1 MKKVLFIITHLELG
15 GAQKQLLSLIK
26 KLNPDKYSLYL
37 CAGNCG
43 YLKEEFINLPRLNLK
58 LIPELIRRVN
68 PIYDFI
74 AFIRLYSYIRRNE
87 FDLIHT
93 HSPKAS
99 VLGRWAAFFAGSRNT
114 IYTVHGWPFHRF
126 MNPLVYW
133 LYFILEKVSSLITKK
148 IIVVSQ
154 ADFAVGVAKRVAP
167 RRKFTLVH
175 YGVDV
180 DYFKKIYEGRKN
192 LSDRE
197 TSVITVSAL
206 KAQKRLNYF
215 LQIANCLSGE
225 LPRIKFYIIGD
236 GPLRGQLKKRIEALG
251 LEEKVILTGWN
262 KDVYPF
268 YHKASLFVL
277 TSLWEG
283 LPVALIEAIIS
294 GIPVVITNTGGVLDI
309 AENNKQGKV
318 VELDDLKRMPVICK
332 DLLRNYNH
340 WNKIVKQERENINMS
355 YWSQGRMIQE
365 TEKLYQS
372 LN

>member
-1 MKKVLFIITHLELG
+1 MKKVLFVITHLELG

-26 KLNPDKYSLYL
+26 KLDPDEYSLYL
-37 CAGNCG
+37 CAGDCG
-43 YLKEEFINLPRLNLK
+43 YLKEEFVNFSRLNLK
-58 LIPELIRRVN
+58 LIPELTRRIN

-74 AFIRLYSYIRRNE
+74 AFAKLYFYIRRNK

-99 VLGRWAAFFAGSRNT
+99 VLGRWAAFFAGSRNI

-126 MNPLVYW
+126 MNRLVYR

-154 ADFAVGVAKRVAP
+154 ADFTVAVVKKVASI
-167 RRKFTLVH
+167 RKLTLIH

-180 DYFKKIYEGRKN
+180 ESFKKIYEERKN
-192 LSDRE
+192 FSARE

-206 KAQKRLNYF
+206 KAQKGLNHF
-215 LQIANCLSGE
+215 LQIASCLSGE
-225 LPRIKFYIIGD
+225 LPRTKFYIIGD
-236 GPLRGQLKKRIEALG
+236 GPLREQLKKRIKALG
-251 LEEKVILTGWN
+251 LEQKVILTGWN

-283 LPVALIEAIIS
+283 LPVALIEAVIS
-294 GIPVVITNTGGVLDI
+294 GIPVVITNTRGVLDI
-309 AENNKQGKV
+309 VENNKQGKV
-318 VELDDLKRMPVICK
+318 VELDDLERMPVICK
-332 DLLRNYNH
+332 DLLRNYKH

-355 YWSQGRMIQE
+355 YWSQARMIQE